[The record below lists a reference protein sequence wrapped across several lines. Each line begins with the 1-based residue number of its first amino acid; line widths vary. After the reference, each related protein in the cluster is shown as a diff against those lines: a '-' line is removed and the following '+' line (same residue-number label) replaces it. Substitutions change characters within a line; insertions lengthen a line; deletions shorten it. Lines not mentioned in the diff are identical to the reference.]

1 MLDSARDL
9 IDAFEWFKAREFA
22 VFMDESPPT
31 CIYLE
36 VGSYEIMISSS
47 EVSYRAELWREDNN
61 EGANT
66 PS

>member
-9 IDAFEWFKAREFA
+9 LDAFEWFKAREFA
-22 VFMDESPPT
+22 VVMDESPSM

-36 VGSYEIMISSS
+36 VNSYEIMISSS
-47 EVSYRAELWREDNN
+47 EVAYRAELWREDNN
-61 EGANT
+61 EGADT

>member
-9 IDAFEWFKAREFA
+9 LDAFEWFKAREFA
-22 VFMDESPPT
+22 VAMDDG

-36 VGSYEIMISSS
+36 VDSYEIMISSS

>member
-1 MLDSARDL
+1 MLEVTRDL
-9 IDAFEWFKAREFA
+9 LDAFKWFEAREFA